1 MTVSLGLISATA
13 KDTLVTTNRGKGRI
27 VAGTQVVFDVFI
39 QSLVD
44 ANSQVTISSEC
55 LVTPVTEHGIFCHE
69 LFLCER
75 LEHLYF
81 RKIFHKC
88 DTGGLYSVREPI

>member
-27 VAGTQVVFDVFI
+27 VAGTQVVFDI
-39 QSLVD
+39 LVD

-55 LVTPVTEHGIFCHE
+55 LVTPVTKHGIFCHE

>member
-27 VAGTQVVFDVFI
+27 VAGTQVVFDI
-39 QSLVD
+39 LVD

-55 LVTPVTEHGIFCHE
+55 LVTPVTKHGIFCHE

-81 RKIFHKC
+81 RKNFHKC

>member
-1 MTVSLGLISATA
+1 MTVSLGLISSTA

-27 VAGTQVVFDVFI
+27 VAGTQVVFDI
-39 QSLVD
+39 LVD